1 MEDKEKILNLFNSY
15 EIVNFSDIKESG
27 KINHIASWLQ
37 EVEAIMKNY
46 DAKGFAKLLASLNNN
61 ILISEEEIKNII
73 ENLKKFKPHA
83 QAYPPNINKVLEAL
97 I

>member
-1 MEDKEKILNLFNSY
+1 
-15 EIVNFSDIKESG
+15 
-27 KINHIASWLQ
+27 
-37 EVEAIMKNY
+37 
-46 DAKGFAKLLASLNNN
+46 LLASLNNN
-61 ILISEEEIKNII
+61 ILISEEKIKNII

>member
-15 EIVNFSDIKESG
+15 EIVNFSDVKESG

-37 EVEAIMKNY
+37 EMEAIMENY

-61 ILISEEEIKNII
+61 NLISEDKIKNII

>member
-15 EIVNFSDIKESG
+15 EIVNFSDVKESG

-37 EVEAIMKNY
+37 EMEAIMENY

-61 ILISEEEIKNII
+61 NLISEEKIKK
-73 ENLKKFKPHA
+73 L
-83 QAYPPNINKVLEAL
+83 
-97 I
+97 

>member
-1 MEDKEKILNLFNSY
+1 MENKILYQINSTLKSIVLKNQTINLLDSNL
-15 EIVNFSDIKESG
+15 VNGLKFHKNKVSFTLELLPEQLKES
-27 KINHIASWLQ
+27 Q
-37 EVEAIMKNY
+37 
-46 DAKGFAKLLASLNNN
+46 
-61 ILISEEEIKNII
+61 EIKNII